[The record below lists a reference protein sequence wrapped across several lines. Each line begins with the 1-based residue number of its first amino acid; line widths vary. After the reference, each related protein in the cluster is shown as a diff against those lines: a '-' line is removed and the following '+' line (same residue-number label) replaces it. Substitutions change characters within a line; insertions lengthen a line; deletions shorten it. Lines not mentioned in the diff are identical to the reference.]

1 MYFKETLDNNIRVVA
16 EEIPF
21 VNSVAVGVW
30 VKTGSRNEEE
40 SIQGVAHFIEH
51 LLFKGTSKRTAR
63 DIVEQLEAVGG
74 IINAFTTKEYTCFY
88 SRVLSEHLDLAL
100 DILSDMLFNSNL
112 AEEDIEKEKRVILE
126 EINMYEDTPDELI
139 HDLFAKTV
147 WPGHPLGRPIL
158 GNYQTV
164 SSLNRKSIYQYYK
177 EQYNSENIVLAVAGK
192 FNTSELVQKLNTTF
206 GQKSC
211 PGKSSLFIAPEN
223 KSQVSINIKDTEQ
236 VQICLGVPGFSQQN
250 DSIYS
255 VQALNNI
262 LGGGLS
268 SRLFQSIREEQ
279 ALAYSV
285 YSYHSS
291 FVDCGLLTIYAATS
305 PKNFEKVVSLI
316 LKEIASLKNE
326 GITSAEL
333 KRTKDQIRGN
343 LLLGQESVNQ
353 RMSRLG
359 KTELSFNRVIT
370 AEEVIERLNSVTEE
384 DLQSLSRQLFK
395 AEHFS
400 LTTLGPQVPSLNLV
414 DMAYKMGL

>member
-211 PGKSSLFIAPEN
+211 PGKSSLFTAPEN